1 MKIGAQLY
9 TVRDF
14 TQNEQDVKETLKKV
28 AQIGYTTVQVSA
40 VADMDPKLL
49 YEMAEENGLEIAI
62 THTKPERILEATDR
76 VIEAHK
82 ILNCRCVGIGCMD
95 EKYRN
100 AGIEGYRQFI
110 KDFTPAAEKIAG
122 AGLSLQYHNHQ
133 FEFEDFDGKVMI
145 DLLQEEMPML
155 RFIPDVYWIQVG
167 GRNPAE
173 QLRRLTGRI
182 DVCHLKDMRIEKGQQ
197 VMAPVG
203 CGNLNMAEILKAC
216 EEAGVGYAMV
226 EQDDTRGIDPF
237 EALKISYDKLVGFG
251 YR

>member
-14 TQNEQDVKETLKKV
+14 TQNQQDVKETLKKV
-28 AQIGYTTVQVSA
+28 AQIGYTAVQVSA

-49 YEMAEENGLEIAI
+49 HEMAEENGLTVSI

-76 VIEAHK
+76 VIQAHQ
-82 ILNCRCVGIGCMD
+82 ILNCGCIGIGCMD
-95 EKYRN
+95 KKYRN
-100 AGIEGYRQFI
+100 AGIEGYRAFI
-110 KDFTPAAEKIAG
+110 RDFTPAAEKIKD

-133 FEFEDFDGKVMI
+133 FEFEDFDGKVML
-145 DLLQEEMPML
+145 DLLQEEMPLL

-173 QLRRLTGRI
+173 QLRRLKGRV

-203 CGNLNMAEILKAC
+203 YGNLNMPEILKAC
-216 EEAGVGYAMV
+216 EEAGVAYAMV

-237 EALKISYDKLVGFG
+237 EALKISYDSLVKFG